1 MIAPVLATPA
11 PIPEGLPV
19 GTSTIGSDFLQHAL
33 LLAFN
38 NYYIPVFSNT
48 YLRICAILHNSPACV
63 WNVDVIYPLPAYGN
77 FVDLENDHTSFI
89 PSSNQLT
96 VLSITT
102 TELVVSDGD
111 CVWQIFPYA
120 VVRDCRS
127 GLLFVNWMMLSTL
140 YPSQSAAVEVLLV
153 GLTRPMPLFPPP
165 SDEAEPWAF
174 RLEESVLRSV
184 TSARIRP
191 RRRRGADL
199 TLPACKASLLRVI
212 AIYGSDLTVVN
223 GHVYVLRGNKWAL
236 FVNEATGN
244 VHPPTQPP
252 PPPLEV
258 PKVVSGVADE
268 NVKEER
274 RVGGPVFKDKQ
285 PPLPPESSQPPI
297 TVVATGHT
305 GSPIHRP
312 VAQYAK
318 PLSPPPP
325 LSPISSIWK
334 HE

>member
-1 MIAPVLATPA
+1 
-11 PIPEGLPV
+11 
-19 GTSTIGSDFLQHAL
+19 
-33 LLAFN
+33 LAFN
-38 NYYIPVFSNT
+38 NYQIPVLRDT
-48 YLRICAILHNSPACV
+48 YLRICAILDNSPACV
-63 WNVDVIYPLPAYGN
+63 WNVDVIYRFPAYGN
-77 FVDLENDHTSFI
+77 FVDLANDHTSFI

-96 VLSITT
+96 VLSVTT

-111 CVWQIFPYA
+111 RVWQIFPYA

-140 YPSQSAAVEVLLV
+140 YPSQSAAVEALLV

-165 SDEAEPWAF
+165 SDEVEPWPF

-199 TLPACKASLLRVI
+199 TLPACKTRLLRVFT
-212 AIYGSDLTVVN
+212 IYGSELTVAN

-236 FVNEATGN
+236 FVNDATGN

-258 PKVVSGVADE
+258 PKVVTEVVAQ
-268 NVKEER
+268 VVEEK
-274 RVGGPVFKDKQ
+274 VEDKQ
-285 PPLPPESSQPPI
+285 PPLPPESPQTPI
-297 TVVATGHT
+297 TVVATPRVGHKS
-305 GSPIHRP
+305 SPIHCR
-312 VAQYAK
+312 VARNAE
-318 PLSPPPP
+318 PLSPLPP

-334 HE
+334 YE